1 MRSILVKKSSPVP
14 QDVPPPFQ
22 PRTEVPARGR
32 AFAGEF
38 PLTPPFARRV
48 DHHSMAWQDVAV
60 AAEAMWDE
68 VMGTMG
74 KAVGVVGC
82 CLDTK
87 SRDLMVD

>member
-1 MRSILVKKSSPVP
+1 
-14 QDVPPPFQ
+14 
-22 PRTEVPARGR
+22 
-32 AFAGEF
+32 
-38 PLTPPFARRV
+38 
-48 DHHSMAWQDVAV
+48 MAWQDVAV